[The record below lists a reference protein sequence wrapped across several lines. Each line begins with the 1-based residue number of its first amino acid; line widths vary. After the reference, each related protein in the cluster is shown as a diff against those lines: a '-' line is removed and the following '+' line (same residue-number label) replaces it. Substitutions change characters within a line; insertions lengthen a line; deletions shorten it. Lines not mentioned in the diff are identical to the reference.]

1 MLLISAAETEILFP
15 MARALTAARSAM
27 RQVSSGGTLLPL
39 RQFLTI
45 PDAAGKMVV
54 MPGYIAHPP
63 RFGLKTVSK
72 FTNAAHSHIGT
83 VQLYDATDGRL
94 LAIIEGGTLTAI
106 RTAATSALATDL
118 LARPASHRLAILG
131 TGEQARRHIEAMAAV
146 RPISQI
152 RIWGRNIR
160 NAEAF
165 AATLRKATEA
175 VTPVV
180 IVVATVAEAVADADI
195 ICTTTAAATP
205 ILHGEHVRPGTH
217 VNLVGSAIPATAEA
231 DSALVAMSQF
241 YGDYRAATLAQ
252 AGEFRNAIAAG
263 LITADHLIGEIGE
276 LMLGRISG
284 RRDETAI
291 TLFKSLGVTAQDLTA
306 ADAILEAARAHGMG
320 KDINL
325 A

>member
-1 MLLISAAETEILFP
+1 MLLVTAAEIESLLP
-15 MARALTAARSAM
+15 MDRAIAAARSAM
-27 RQVSSGGTLLPL
+27 RQVSSGDTLLPL
-39 RQFLTI
+39 RQFLAI
-45 PDAAGKMVV
+45 PDAPGKMAV

-72 FTNAAHSHIGT
+72 FTNAAHSHVGT
-83 VQLYDATDGRL
+83 VQLYDATNGQL

-106 RTAATSALATDL
+106 RTAAASALATDL
-118 LARPASHRLAILG
+118 LARPDSHHLAILG

-152 RIWGRNIR
+152 RIWGRNAR
-160 NAEAF
+160 NAEAL
-165 AATLRKATEA
+165 AATLRNADMPA
-175 VTPVV
+175 
-180 IVVATVAEAVADADI
+180 IVAATVAEAVADADI

-205 ILHGEHVRPGTH
+205 ILHGQHVRPGTH
-217 VNLVGSAIPATAEA
+217 VNLVGSAIPTTAEA
-231 DSALVAMSQF
+231 DTALVAMSQF

-276 LMLGRISG
+276 LILGRIPC
-284 RRDETAI
+284 RQDDTAI
-291 TLFKSLGVTAQDLTA
+291 TLYKSLGVTAQDLTA

-320 KDINL
+320 QEINL

>member
-1 MLLISAAETEILFP
+1 MLLVTAAEIETLFP
-15 MARALTAARSAM
+15 MDRAIAAARSAM
-27 RQVSSGGTLLPL
+27 RQVSSGDTLLPL
-39 RQFLTI
+39 RQFLAI
-45 PDAAGKMVV
+45 PDAPGKMAV

-72 FTNAAHSHIGT
+72 FTNAAHSHVGT
-83 VQLYDATDGRL
+83 VQLYDATNGQL

-106 RTAATSALATDL
+106 RTAAASALATDL
-118 LARPASHRLAILG
+118 LARPDSHRLAILG

-152 RIWGRNIR
+152 RIWGRNAR
-160 NAEAF
+160 NAEAL
-165 AATLRKATEA
+165 AATLRNADMPA
-175 VTPVV
+175 
-180 IVVATVAEAVADADI
+180 IVAATVAEAVADADI

-205 ILHGEHVRPGTH
+205 ILHGQHVRPGTH
-217 VNLVGSAIPATAEA
+217 VNLVGSAIPTTAEA
-231 DSALVAMSQF
+231 DTALVAMSQF

-276 LMLGRISG
+276 LILGRIPG
-284 RRDETAI
+284 RQDDTAI
-291 TLFKSLGVTAQDLTA
+291 TLYKSLGVTAQDLTA

-320 KDINL
+320 HEINL

>member
-1 MLLISAAETEILFP
+1 MLLVTAAEIETLFP
-15 MARALTAARSAM
+15 MDRAIAAARSAM
-27 RQVSSGGTLLPL
+27 RQVSSGDTLLPL
-39 RQFLTI
+39 RQFLAI
-45 PDAAGKMVV
+45 PDAPGKMAV

-72 FTNAAHSHIGT
+72 FTNAAHSHVGT
-83 VQLYDATDGRL
+83 VQLYDATNGQL

-106 RTAATSALATDL
+106 RTAAASALATDL
-118 LARPASHRLAILG
+118 LARPDSHHLAILG

-152 RIWGRNIR
+152 RIWGRNAR
-160 NAEAF
+160 NAEAL
-165 AATLRKATEA
+165 AATLRNADM
-175 VTPVV
+175 PV
-180 IVVATVAEAVADADI
+180 IVAATVAEAVADADI

-205 ILHGEHVRPGTH
+205 ILHGQHVRPGTH
-217 VNLVGSAIPATAEA
+217 VNLVGSAIPTTAEA
-231 DSALVAMSQF
+231 DTALVAMSQF

-252 AGEFRNAIAAG
+252 AGEFRNAIASG

-276 LMLGRISG
+276 LILGRIPG
-284 RRDETAI
+284 RQDDTAI
-291 TLFKSLGVTAQDLTA
+291 TLYKSLGVTAQDLTA

-320 KDINL
+320 QEINL

>member
-1 MLLISAAETEILFP
+1 MLLVTAAEIETLFP
-15 MARALTAARSAM
+15 MDRAIAAARSAM
-27 RQVSSGGTLLPL
+27 RQVSSGDTLLPL
-39 RQFLTI
+39 RQFLAI
-45 PDAAGKMVV
+45 PDAPGKMAV

-72 FTNAAHSHIGT
+72 FTNAAHSHVGT
-83 VQLYDATDGRL
+83 VQLYDATNGQL

-106 RTAATSALATDL
+106 RTAAASALATDL
-118 LARPASHRLAILG
+118 LARPDSHHLAILG

-152 RIWGRNIR
+152 RIWGRNAR
-160 NAEAF
+160 NAEAL
-165 AATLRKATEA
+165 AATLRNADMPA
-175 VTPVV
+175 
-180 IVVATVAEAVADADI
+180 IVAATVAEAVADADI
-195 ICTTTAAATP
+195 VCTTTPAATP
-205 ILHGEHVRPGTH
+205 ILHGQHVRPGTH
-217 VNLVGSAIPATAEA
+217 VNLVGSAIPTTAEA
-231 DSALVAMSQF
+231 DTALVAMSQF

-276 LMLGRISG
+276 LILGRIPG
-284 RRDETAI
+284 RQDDTAI
-291 TLFKSLGVTAQDLTA
+291 TLYKSLGVTAQDLTA

-320 KDINL
+320 QEINL

>member
-1 MLLISAAETEILFP
+1 MLLVTAAEIETLFP
-15 MARALTAARSAM
+15 MDRAIAAARSAM
-27 RQVSSGGTLLPL
+27 RQVSSGDTLLPL
-39 RQFLTI
+39 RQFLAI
-45 PDAAGKMVV
+45 PDAPGKMAV

-72 FTNAAHSHIGT
+72 FTNAAHSHVGT
-83 VQLYDATDGRL
+83 VQLYDATNGQL

-106 RTAATSALATDL
+106 RTAAASALATDL
-118 LARPASHRLAILG
+118 LARPDSHHLAILG

-152 RIWGRNIR
+152 RIWGRNAR
-160 NAEAF
+160 NAEAL
-165 AATLRKATEA
+165 AATLRNADMPA
-175 VTPVV
+175 
-180 IVVATVAEAVADADI
+180 IVAATVAEAVADADI
-195 ICTTTAAATP
+195 VCTTTPAATP
-205 ILHGEHVRPGTH
+205 ILHGQHVRPGTH
-217 VNLVGSAIPATAEA
+217 VNLVGSAIPTTAEA
-231 DSALVAMSQF
+231 DTALVAMSQF

-276 LMLGRISG
+276 LILGRIPC
-284 RRDETAI
+284 RQDDTAI
-291 TLFKSLGVTAQDLTA
+291 TLYKSLGVTAQDLTA

-320 KDINL
+320 QEINL

>member
-1 MLLISAAETEILFP
+1 MD
-15 MARALTAARSAM
+15 RAIAAARSAM
-27 RQVSSGGTLLPL
+27 RQVSSGDTLLPL
-39 RQFLTI
+39 RQFLAI
-45 PDAAGKMVV
+45 PDAPGKMAV

-72 FTNAAHSHIGT
+72 FTNAAHSHVGT
-83 VQLYDATDGRL
+83 VQLYDATNGQL

-106 RTAATSALATDL
+106 RTAAASALATDL
-118 LARPASHRLAILG
+118 LARPDSHHLAILG

-152 RIWGRNIR
+152 RIWGRNAR
-160 NAEAF
+160 NAEAL
-165 AATLRKATEA
+165 AATLRNADMPA
-175 VTPVV
+175 
-180 IVVATVAEAVADADI
+180 IVAATVAEAVADADI
-195 ICTTTAAATP
+195 VCTTTPAATP
-205 ILHGEHVRPGTH
+205 ILHGQHVRPGTH
-217 VNLVGSAIPATAEA
+217 VNLVGSAIPTTAEA
-231 DSALVAMSQF
+231 DTALVAMSQF

-276 LMLGRISG
+276 LILGRIPG
-284 RRDETAI
+284 RQDDTAI
-291 TLFKSLGVTAQDLTA
+291 TLYKSLGVTAQDLTA

-320 KDINL
+320 HEINL

>member
-1 MLLISAAETEILFP
+1 MLLVTAAEIETLFP
-15 MARALTAARSAM
+15 MDRAIAAARSAM
-27 RQVSSGGTLLPL
+27 RQVSSGDTLLPL
-39 RQFLTI
+39 RQFLAI
-45 PDAAGKMVV
+45 PDAPGKMAV

-72 FTNAAHSHIGT
+72 FTNAAHSHVGT
-83 VQLYDATDGRL
+83 VQLYDATNGQL

-106 RTAATSALATDL
+106 RTAAASALATDL
-118 LARPASHRLAILG
+118 LARPDSHRLAILG

-152 RIWGRNIR
+152 RIWGRNAR
-160 NAEAF
+160 NAEAL
-165 AATLRKATEA
+165 AATLRNADMPA
-175 VTPVV
+175 
-180 IVVATVAEAVADADI
+180 IVAATVAEAVADADI

-205 ILHGEHVRPGTH
+205 ILHGQHVRPGTH
-217 VNLVGSAIPATAEA
+217 VNLVGSAIPTTAEA
-231 DSALVAMSQF
+231 DTALVAMSQF

-252 AGEFRNAIAAG
+252 AGEFHNAIAAG

-276 LMLGRISG
+276 LILGRIPG
-284 RRDETAI
+284 RQGDTAI
-291 TLFKSLGVTAQDLTA
+291 TLYKSLGVTAQDLTA

-320 KDINL
+320 QEINL

>member
-1 MLLISAAETEILFP
+1 MLLVTAAEIETLFP
-15 MARALTAARSAM
+15 MDRAIAAARSAM
-27 RQVSSGGTLLPL
+27 RQVSSGDTLLPL
-39 RQFLTI
+39 RQFLAI
-45 PDAAGKMVV
+45 PDAPGKMAV

-72 FTNAAHSHIGT
+72 FTNAAHSHVGT
-83 VQLYDATDGRL
+83 VQLYDATNGQL

-106 RTAATSALATDL
+106 RTAAASALATDL
-118 LARPASHRLAILG
+118 LARPDSHHLAILG

-152 RIWGRNIR
+152 RIWGRNAR
-160 NAEAF
+160 NAEAL
-165 AATLRKATEA
+165 AATLRNADM
-175 VTPVV
+175 PV
-180 IVVATVAEAVADADI
+180 IVAATVAEAVADADI
-195 ICTTTAAATP
+195 VCTTTPAATP
-205 ILHGEHVRPGTH
+205 ILHGQHVRPGTH
-217 VNLVGSAIPATAEA
+217 VNLVGSAIPTTAEA
-231 DSALVAMSQF
+231 DTALVAMSQF

-276 LMLGRISG
+276 LILGRIPC
-284 RRDETAI
+284 RQDDTAI
-291 TLFKSLGVTAQDLTA
+291 TLYKSLGVTAQDLTA

-320 KDINL
+320 QEINL

>member
-1 MLLISAAETEILFP
+1 MLLVTAAEIETLFP
-15 MARALTAARSAM
+15 MDRAIAAARSAM
-27 RQVSSGGTLLPL
+27 RQVSSGDTLLPL
-39 RQFLTI
+39 RQFLAI
-45 PDAAGKMVV
+45 PDAPGKMAV

-72 FTNAAHSHIGT
+72 FTNAAHSHVGT
-83 VQLYDATDGRL
+83 VQLYDATNGQL

-106 RTAATSALATDL
+106 RTAAASALATDL
-118 LARPASHRLAILG
+118 LARPDSHHLAILG

-152 RIWGRNIR
+152 RIWGRNAR
-160 NAEAF
+160 NAEAL
-165 AATLRKATEA
+165 AATLRNADMPA
-175 VTPVV
+175 
-180 IVVATVAEAVADADI
+180 IVAATVAEAVADADI

-205 ILHGEHVRPGTH
+205 ILHGQHVRPGTH
-217 VNLVGSAIPATAEA
+217 VNLVGSAIPTTAEA
-231 DSALVAMSQF
+231 DTALVAMSQF

-276 LMLGRISG
+276 LILGRIPG
-284 RRDETAI
+284 RQDDTAI
-291 TLFKSLGVTAQDLTA
+291 TLYKSLGVTAQDLTA

-320 KDINL
+320 HEINL

>member
-1 MLLISAAETEILFP
+1 MLLVTAAEIETLFP
-15 MARALTAARSAM
+15 MDRAIAAARSAM
-27 RQVSSGGTLLPL
+27 RQVSSGDTLLPL
-39 RQFLTI
+39 RQFLAI
-45 PDAAGKMVV
+45 PDAPGKMAV

-72 FTNAAHSHIGT
+72 FTNAAHSHVGT
-83 VQLYDATDGRL
+83 VQLYDATNGQL

-106 RTAATSALATDL
+106 RTAAASALATDL
-118 LARPASHRLAILG
+118 LARPDSHRLAILG

-152 RIWGRNIR
+152 RIWGRNAR
-160 NAEAF
+160 NAEAL
-165 AATLRKATEA
+165 AATLRNADMPA
-175 VTPVV
+175 
-180 IVVATVAEAVADADI
+180 IVAATVAEAVADADI

-205 ILHGEHVRPGTH
+205 ILHGQHVRPGTH
-217 VNLVGSAIPATAEA
+217 VNLVGSAIPTTAEA
-231 DSALVAMSQF
+231 DTALVAMSQF

-276 LMLGRISG
+276 LILGRIPC
-284 RRDETAI
+284 RQDDTAI
-291 TLFKSLGVTAQDLTA
+291 TLYKSLGVTAQDLTA

-320 KDINL
+320 HEINL

>member
-1 MLLISAAETEILFP
+1 MLLVTAAEIESLFP
-15 MARALTAARSAM
+15 MDRAIAAARSAM
-27 RQVSSGGTLLPL
+27 RQVSSGDTLLPL
-39 RQFLTI
+39 RQFLAI
-45 PDAAGKMVV
+45 PDAPGKMAV

-72 FTNAAHSHIGT
+72 FTNAAHSHVGT
-83 VQLYDATDGRL
+83 VQLYDATNGQL

-106 RTAATSALATDL
+106 RTAAASALATDL
-118 LARPASHRLAILG
+118 LARPDSHHLAILG

-152 RIWGRNIR
+152 RIWGRNAR
-160 NAEAF
+160 NAEAL
-165 AATLRKATEA
+165 AATLRNADMPA
-175 VTPVV
+175 
-180 IVVATVAEAVADADI
+180 IVAATVAEAVADADI

-205 ILHGEHVRPGTH
+205 ILHGQHVRPGTH
-217 VNLVGSAIPATAEA
+217 VNLVGSAIPTTAEA
-231 DSALVAMSQF
+231 DTALVAMSQF

-276 LMLGRISG
+276 LILGRIPC
-284 RRDETAI
+284 RQDDTAI
-291 TLFKSLGVTAQDLTA
+291 TLYKSLGVTAQDLTA

-320 KDINL
+320 QEINL

>member
-1 MLLISAAETEILFP
+1 MLLVTAAEIETLFP
-15 MARALTAARSAM
+15 MDRAIAAARSAM
-27 RQVSSGGTLLPL
+27 RQVSSGDTLLPL
-39 RQFLTI
+39 RQFLAI
-45 PDAAGKMVV
+45 PDAPGKMAV

-72 FTNAAHSHIGT
+72 FTNAAHSHVGT
-83 VQLYDATDGRL
+83 VQLYDATNGQL

-106 RTAATSALATDL
+106 RTAAASALATDL
-118 LARPASHRLAILG
+118 LARPDSHHLAILG

-152 RIWGRNIR
+152 RIWGRNAR
-160 NAEAF
+160 NAEAL
-165 AATLRKATEA
+165 AATLRNADMPA
-175 VTPVV
+175 
-180 IVVATVAEAVADADI
+180 IVAATVAEAVADADI

-205 ILHGEHVRPGTH
+205 ILHGQHVRPGTH
-217 VNLVGSAIPATAEA
+217 VNLVGSAIPTTAEA
-231 DSALVAMSQF
+231 DTALVAMSQF

-252 AGEFRNAIAAG
+252 AGEFRNAIASG

-276 LMLGRISG
+276 LILGRIPG
-284 RRDETAI
+284 RQDDTAI
-291 TLFKSLGVTAQDLTA
+291 TLYKSLGVTAQDLTA

-320 KDINL
+320 QEINL

>member
-1 MLLISAAETEILFP
+1 MLLVTAAEIESLLP
-15 MARALTAARSAM
+15 MDRAIAAARSAM
-27 RQVSSGGTLLPL
+27 RQVSSGDTLLPL
-39 RQFLTI
+39 RQFLAI
-45 PDAAGKMVV
+45 PDAPGKMAV

-72 FTNAAHSHIGT
+72 FTNAAHSHVGT
-83 VQLYDATDGRL
+83 VQLYDATNGQL

-106 RTAATSALATDL
+106 RTAAASALATDL
-118 LARPASHRLAILG
+118 LARPDSHHLAILG

-152 RIWGRNIR
+152 RIWGRNAR
-160 NAEAF
+160 NAEAL
-165 AATLRKATEA
+165 AATLRNADMPA
-175 VTPVV
+175 
-180 IVVATVAEAVADADI
+180 IVAATVAEAVADADI

-205 ILHGEHVRPGTH
+205 ILHGQHVRPGTH
-217 VNLVGSAIPATAEA
+217 VNLVGSAIPTTAEA
-231 DSALVAMSQF
+231 DTALVAMSQF

-252 AGEFRNAIAAG
+252 AGEFHNAIAAG

-276 LMLGRISG
+276 LILGRIPG
-284 RRDETAI
+284 RQDDTAI
-291 TLFKSLGVTAQDLTA
+291 TLYKSLGVTAQDLTA

-320 KDINL
+320 HEINL

>member
-1 MLLISAAETEILFP
+1 MLLVTAAEIESLLP
-15 MARALTAARSAM
+15 MDRAIAAARSAM
-27 RQVSSGGTLLPL
+27 RQVSSGDTLLPL
-39 RQFLTI
+39 RQFLAI
-45 PDAAGKMVV
+45 PDAPGKMAV

-72 FTNAAHSHIGT
+72 FTNAAHSHVGT
-83 VQLYDATDGRL
+83 VQLYDATNGQL

-106 RTAATSALATDL
+106 RTAAASALATDL
-118 LARPASHRLAILG
+118 LARPDSHRLAILG

-152 RIWGRNIR
+152 RIWGRNAR
-160 NAEAF
+160 NAEAL
-165 AATLRKATEA
+165 AATLRNADMPA
-175 VTPVV
+175 
-180 IVVATVAEAVADADI
+180 IVAATVAEAVADADI

-205 ILHGEHVRPGTH
+205 ILHGQHVRPGTH
-217 VNLVGSAIPATAEA
+217 VNLVGSAIPTTAEA
-231 DSALVAMSQF
+231 DTALVAMSQF

-252 AGEFRNAIAAG
+252 AGEFHNAIAAG

-276 LMLGRISG
+276 LILGRIPG
-284 RRDETAI
+284 RQDDTAI
-291 TLFKSLGVTAQDLTA
+291 TLYKSLGVTAQDLTA

-320 KDINL
+320 HEINL

>member
-1 MLLISAAETEILFP
+1 MLLVTAAEIETLFP
-15 MARALTAARSAM
+15 MDRAIAAARSAM
-27 RQVSSGGTLLPL
+27 RQVSSGDTLLPL
-39 RQFLTI
+39 RQFLAI
-45 PDAAGKMVV
+45 PDAPGKMAV

-72 FTNAAHSHIGT
+72 FTNAAHSHVGT
-83 VQLYDATDGRL
+83 VQLYDATNGQL

-106 RTAATSALATDL
+106 RTAAASALATDL
-118 LARPASHRLAILG
+118 LARPDSHHLAILG

-152 RIWGRNIR
+152 RIWGRNAR
-160 NAEAF
+160 NAEAL
-165 AATLRKATEA
+165 AATLRNADMPA
-175 VTPVV
+175 
-180 IVVATVAEAVADADI
+180 IVAATVAEAVADADI
-195 ICTTTAAATP
+195 VCTTTAAATP
-205 ILHGEHVRPGTH
+205 ILHGQHVRPGTH
-217 VNLVGSAIPATAEA
+217 VNLVGSAIPTTAEA
-231 DSALVAMSQF
+231 DTALVAMSQF

-276 LMLGRISG
+276 LILGRIPG
-284 RRDETAI
+284 RQDDTAI
-291 TLFKSLGVTAQDLTA
+291 TLYKSLGVTAQDLTA

-320 KDINL
+320 QEINL

>member
-1 MLLISAAETEILFP
+1 MLLVTAAEIETLFP
-15 MARALTAARSAM
+15 MDRAIAAARSAM
-27 RQVSSGGTLLPL
+27 RQVSSGDTLLPL
-39 RQFLTI
+39 RQFLAI
-45 PDAAGKMVV
+45 PDAPGKMAV

-72 FTNAAHSHIGT
+72 FTNAAHSHVGT
-83 VQLYDATDGRL
+83 VQLYDATNGQL

-106 RTAATSALATDL
+106 RTAAASALATDL
-118 LARPASHRLAILG
+118 LARPDSHHLAILG

-152 RIWGRNIR
+152 RIWGRNAR
-160 NAEAF
+160 NAEAL
-165 AATLRKATEA
+165 AATMRTADMPA
-175 VTPVV
+175 
-180 IVVATVAEAVADADI
+180 IVAATVAEAVADADI
-195 ICTTTAAATP
+195 VCTTTPAATP
-205 ILHGEHVRPGTH
+205 ILHGQHVRPGTH
-217 VNLVGSAIPATAEA
+217 VNLVGSAIPTTAEA
-231 DSALVAMSQF
+231 DTALVAMSQF

-276 LMLGRISG
+276 LILGRIPG
-284 RRDETAI
+284 RQDDTAI
-291 TLFKSLGVTAQDLTA
+291 TLYKSLGVTAQDLTA

-320 KDINL
+320 QEINL

>member
-1 MLLISAAETEILFP
+1 MLLVTAAEIETLFP
-15 MARALTAARSAM
+15 MDRAIAAARSAM
-27 RQVSSGGTLLPL
+27 RQVSSGDTLLPL
-39 RQFLTI
+39 RQFLAI
-45 PDAAGKMVV
+45 PDAPGKMAV

-72 FTNAAHSHIGT
+72 FTNAAHSHVGT
-83 VQLYDATDGRL
+83 VQLYDATNGQL

-106 RTAATSALATDL
+106 RTAAASALATDL
-118 LARPASHRLAILG
+118 LARPDSHRLAILG

-152 RIWGRNIR
+152 RIWGRNAR
-160 NAEAF
+160 NAEAL
-165 AATLRKATEA
+165 AATLRNADMPA
-175 VTPVV
+175 
-180 IVVATVAEAVADADI
+180 IVAATVAEAVADADI

-205 ILHGEHVRPGTH
+205 ILHGQHVRPGTH
-217 VNLVGSAIPATAEA
+217 VNLVGSAIPTTAEA
-231 DSALVAMSQF
+231 DTALVAMSQF

-276 LMLGRISG
+276 LILGRIPC
-284 RRDETAI
+284 RQDDTAI
-291 TLFKSLGVTAQDLTA
+291 TLYKSLGVTAQDLTA

-320 KDINL
+320 QEINL

>member
-1 MLLISAAETEILFP
+1 MLLVTAAEIESLLP
-15 MARALTAARSAM
+15 MDRAIAAARSAM
-27 RQVSSGGTLLPL
+27 RQVSSGDTLLPL
-39 RQFLTI
+39 RQFLAI
-45 PDAAGKMVV
+45 PDAPGKMAV

-72 FTNAAHSHIGT
+72 FTNAAHSHVGT
-83 VQLYDATDGRL
+83 VQLYDATNGQL

-106 RTAATSALATDL
+106 RTAAASALATDL
-118 LARPASHRLAILG
+118 LARPDSHRLAILG

-152 RIWGRNIR
+152 RIWGRNAR
-160 NAEAF
+160 NAEAL
-165 AATLRKATEA
+165 AATLRNADMPA
-175 VTPVV
+175 
-180 IVVATVAEAVADADI
+180 IVAATVAEAVADADI

-205 ILHGEHVRPGTH
+205 ILHGQHVRPGTH
-217 VNLVGSAIPATAEA
+217 VNLVGSAIPTTAEA
-231 DSALVAMSQF
+231 DTALVAMSQF

-276 LMLGRISG
+276 LILGRIPG
-284 RRDETAI
+284 RQDDTAI
-291 TLFKSLGVTAQDLTA
+291 TLYKSLGVTAQDLTA

-320 KDINL
+320 HEINL

>member
-1 MLLISAAETEILFP
+1 MLLVTAAEIESLLP
-15 MARALTAARSAM
+15 MDRAIAAARSAM
-27 RQVSSGGTLLPL
+27 RQVSSGDTLLPL
-39 RQFLTI
+39 RQFLAI
-45 PDAAGKMVV
+45 PDAPGKMAV

-72 FTNAAHSHIGT
+72 FTNAAHSHVGT
-83 VQLYDATDGRL
+83 VQLYDATNGQL

-106 RTAATSALATDL
+106 RTAAASALATDL
-118 LARPASHRLAILG
+118 LARPDSHHLAILG

-152 RIWGRNIR
+152 RIWGRNAR
-160 NAEAF
+160 NAEAL
-165 AATLRKATEA
+165 AATLRNADMPA
-175 VTPVV
+175 
-180 IVVATVAEAVADADI
+180 IVAATVAEAVADADI

-205 ILHGEHVRPGTH
+205 ILHGQHVRPGTH
-217 VNLVGSAIPATAEA
+217 VNLVGSAIPTTAEA
-231 DSALVAMSQF
+231 DTALVAMSQF

-276 LMLGRISG
+276 LILGRIPC
-284 RRDETAI
+284 RQDDTAI
-291 TLFKSLGVTAQDLTA
+291 TLYKSLGVTAQDLTA
-306 ADAILEAARAHGMG
+306 ADAILEAARADGMG
-320 KDINL
+320 HEINL

>member
-1 MLLISAAETEILFP
+1 MLLVTAAEIESLLP
-15 MARALTAARSAM
+15 MDRAIAAARSAM
-27 RQVSSGGTLLPL
+27 RQVSSGDTLLPL
-39 RQFLTI
+39 RQFLAI
-45 PDAAGKMVV
+45 PDAPGKMAV

-72 FTNAAHSHIGT
+72 FTNAAHSHVGT
-83 VQLYDATDGRL
+83 VQLYDATNGQL

-106 RTAATSALATDL
+106 RTAAASALATDL
-118 LARPASHRLAILG
+118 LARPDSHHLAILG

-152 RIWGRNIR
+152 RIWGRNAR
-160 NAEAF
+160 NAEAL
-165 AATLRKATEA
+165 AATLRNADMPA
-175 VTPVV
+175 
-180 IVVATVAEAVADADI
+180 IVAATVAEAVADADI

-205 ILHGEHVRPGTH
+205 ILHGQHVRPGTH
-217 VNLVGSAIPATAEA
+217 VNLVGSAIPTTAEA
-231 DSALVAMSQF
+231 DTALVAMSQF

-252 AGEFRNAIAAG
+252 AGEFRNAIASG

-276 LMLGRISG
+276 LILGRIPG
-284 RRDETAI
+284 RQDDTAI
-291 TLFKSLGVTAQDLTA
+291 TLYKSLGVTAQDLTA

-320 KDINL
+320 HEINL

>member
-1 MLLISAAETEILFP
+1 MLLVTAAEIETLFP
-15 MARALTAARSAM
+15 MDRAIAAARSAM
-27 RQVSSGGTLLPL
+27 RQVSSGDTLLPL
-39 RQFLTI
+39 RQFLAI
-45 PDAAGKMVV
+45 PDAPGKMAV

-72 FTNAAHSHIGT
+72 FTNAAHSHVGT
-83 VQLYDATDGRL
+83 VQLYDATNGQL

-106 RTAATSALATDL
+106 RTAAASALATDL
-118 LARPASHRLAILG
+118 LARPDSHHLAILG

-152 RIWGRNIR
+152 RIWGRNAR
-160 NAEAF
+160 NAEAL
-165 AATLRKATEA
+165 AATLRNADMPA
-175 VTPVV
+175 
-180 IVVATVAEAVADADI
+180 IVAATVAEAVADADI

-205 ILHGEHVRPGTH
+205 ILHGQHVRPGTH
-217 VNLVGSAIPATAEA
+217 VNLVGSAIPTTAEA
-231 DSALVAMSQF
+231 DTALVAMSQF

-252 AGEFRNAIAAG
+252 AGEFHNAIAAG

-276 LMLGRISG
+276 LILGRIPG
-284 RRDETAI
+284 RQDDTAI
-291 TLFKSLGVTAQDLTA
+291 TLYKSLGVTAQDLTA

-320 KDINL
+320 QEINL

>member
-1 MLLISAAETEILFP
+1 MLLVTAAEIETLFP
-15 MARALTAARSAM
+15 MDRAIAAARSAM
-27 RQVSSGGTLLPL
+27 RQVSSGDTLLPL
-39 RQFLTI
+39 RQFLAI
-45 PDAAGKMVV
+45 PDAPGKMAV

-72 FTNAAHSHIGT
+72 FTNAAHSHVGT
-83 VQLYDATDGRL
+83 VQLYDATNGQL

-106 RTAATSALATDL
+106 RTAAASALATDL
-118 LARPASHRLAILG
+118 LARPDSHHLAILG

-152 RIWGRNIR
+152 RIWGRNAR
-160 NAEAF
+160 NAEAL
-165 AATLRKATEA
+165 AATLRNADMPA
-175 VTPVV
+175 
-180 IVVATVAEAVADADI
+180 IVAATVAEAVADADI

-205 ILHGEHVRPGTH
+205 ILHGQHVRPGTH
-217 VNLVGSAIPATAEA
+217 VNLVGSAIPTTAEA
-231 DSALVAMSQF
+231 DTALVAMSQF

-276 LMLGRISG
+276 LILGRIPG
-284 RRDETAI
+284 RQDDTAI
-291 TLFKSLGVTAQDLTA
+291 TLYKSLGVTAQDLTA

-320 KDINL
+320 QEINL

>member
-1 MLLISAAETEILFP
+1 MLLVTAAEIETLFP
-15 MARALTAARSAM
+15 MDRAIAAARSAM
-27 RQVSSGGTLLPL
+27 RQVSSGDTLLPL
-39 RQFLTI
+39 RQFLAI
-45 PDAAGKMVV
+45 PDAPGKMAV

-72 FTNAAHSHIGT
+72 FTNAAHSHVGT
-83 VQLYDATDGRL
+83 VQLYDATNGQL

-106 RTAATSALATDL
+106 RTAAASALATDL
-118 LARPASHRLAILG
+118 LARPDSHRLAILG

-152 RIWGRNIR
+152 RIWGRNAR
-160 NAEAF
+160 NAEAL
-165 AATLRKATEA
+165 AATLRNADMPA
-175 VTPVV
+175 
-180 IVVATVAEAVADADI
+180 IVAATVAEAVADADI
-195 ICTTTAAATP
+195 VCTTTPAATP
-205 ILHGEHVRPGTH
+205 ILHGQHVRPGTH
-217 VNLVGSAIPATAEA
+217 VNLVGSAIPTTAEA
-231 DSALVAMSQF
+231 DTALVAMSQF

-276 LMLGRISG
+276 LILGRIPG
-284 RRDETAI
+284 RQDDTAI
-291 TLFKSLGVTAQDLTA
+291 TLYKSLGVTAQDLTA

-320 KDINL
+320 HEINL

>member
-1 MLLISAAETEILFP
+1 MLLVTAAEIESLFP
-15 MARALTAARSAM
+15 MDRAIAAARSAM
-27 RQVSSGGTLLPL
+27 RQVSSGDTLLPL
-39 RQFLTI
+39 RQFLAI
-45 PDAAGKMVV
+45 PDAPGKMAV

-72 FTNAAHSHIGT
+72 FTNAAHSHVGT
-83 VQLYDATDGRL
+83 VQLYDATNGQL

-106 RTAATSALATDL
+106 RTAAASALATDL
-118 LARPASHRLAILG
+118 LARPDSHHLAILG

-152 RIWGRNIR
+152 RIWGRNAR
-160 NAEAF
+160 NAEAL
-165 AATLRKATEA
+165 AATLRNADMPA
-175 VTPVV
+175 
-180 IVVATVAEAVADADI
+180 IVAATVAEAVADADI

-205 ILHGEHVRPGTH
+205 ILHGQHVRPGTH
-217 VNLVGSAIPATAEA
+217 VNLVGSAIPTTAEA
-231 DSALVAMSQF
+231 DTALVAMSQF

-276 LMLGRISG
+276 LILGRIPG
-284 RRDETAI
+284 RQDDTAI
-291 TLFKSLGVTAQDLTA
+291 TLYKSLGVTAQDLTA

-320 KDINL
+320 QEINL

>member
-1 MLLISAAETEILFP
+1 MLLVTAAEIETLFP
-15 MARALTAARSAM
+15 MDRAIAAARSAM
-27 RQVSSGGTLLPL
+27 RQVSSGDTLLPL
-39 RQFLTI
+39 RQFLAI
-45 PDAAGKMVV
+45 PDAPGKMAV

-72 FTNAAHSHIGT
+72 FTNAAHSHVGT
-83 VQLYDATDGRL
+83 VQLYDATNGQL

-106 RTAATSALATDL
+106 RTAAASALATDL
-118 LARPASHRLAILG
+118 LARPDSHRLAILG

-152 RIWGRNIR
+152 RIWGRNAR
-160 NAEAF
+160 NAEAL
-165 AATLRKATEA
+165 AATLRNADMPA
-175 VTPVV
+175 
-180 IVVATVAEAVADADI
+180 IVAATVAEAVADADI

-205 ILHGEHVRPGTH
+205 ILHGQHVRPGTH
-217 VNLVGSAIPATAEA
+217 VNLVGSASPTTAEA
-231 DSALVAMSQF
+231 DTALVAMSQF

-252 AGEFRNAIAAG
+252 AGEFHNAIAAG

-276 LMLGRISG
+276 LILGRIPG
-284 RRDETAI
+284 RQDDTAI
-291 TLFKSLGVTAQDLTA
+291 TLYKSLGVTAQDLTA

-320 KDINL
+320 HEINL

>member
-1 MLLISAAETEILFP
+1 MLLVTAAEIESLFP
-15 MARALTAARSAM
+15 MDRAIAAARSAM
-27 RQVSSGGTLLPL
+27 RQVSSGDTLLPL
-39 RQFLTI
+39 RQFLAI
-45 PDAAGKMVV
+45 PDAPGKMAV

-72 FTNAAHSHIGT
+72 FTNAAHSHVGT
-83 VQLYDATDGRL
+83 VQLYDATNGQL

-106 RTAATSALATDL
+106 RTAAASALATDL
-118 LARPASHRLAILG
+118 LARPDSHHLAILG

-152 RIWGRNIR
+152 RIWGRNAR
-160 NAEAF
+160 NAEAL
-165 AATLRKATEA
+165 AATLRNADMPA
-175 VTPVV
+175 
-180 IVVATVAEAVADADI
+180 IVAATVAEAVADADI
-195 ICTTTAAATP
+195 VCTTTPAATP
-205 ILHGEHVRPGTH
+205 ILHGQHVRPGTH
-217 VNLVGSAIPATAEA
+217 VNLVGSAIPTTAEA
-231 DSALVAMSQF
+231 DTALVAMSQF

-276 LMLGRISG
+276 LILGRIPC
-284 RRDETAI
+284 RQDDTAI
-291 TLFKSLGVTAQDLTA
+291 TLYKSLGVTAQDLTA

-320 KDINL
+320 QEINL

>member
-1 MLLISAAETEILFP
+1 MLLVTAAEIERLLP
-15 MARALTAARSAM
+15 MDRAIAAARSAM
-27 RQVSSGGTLLPL
+27 RQVSSGDTLLPL
-39 RQFLTI
+39 RQFLAI
-45 PDAAGKMVV
+45 PDAPGKMAV

-72 FTNAAHSHIGT
+72 FTNAAHSHVGT
-83 VQLYDATDGRL
+83 VQLYDATNGQL

-106 RTAATSALATDL
+106 RTAAASALATDL
-118 LARPASHRLAILG
+118 LARPDSHRLAILG

-152 RIWGRNIR
+152 RIWGRNAR
-160 NAEAF
+160 NAEAL
-165 AATLRKATEA
+165 AATLRNADMPA
-175 VTPVV
+175 
-180 IVVATVAEAVADADI
+180 IVAATVAEAVADADI

-205 ILHGEHVRPGTH
+205 ILHGQHVRPGTH
-217 VNLVGSAIPATAEA
+217 VNLVGSAIPTTAEA
-231 DSALVAMSQF
+231 DTALVAMSQF

-252 AGEFRNAIAAG
+252 AGEFRNAIASG

-276 LMLGRISG
+276 LILGRIPG
-284 RRDETAI
+284 RQDDTAI
-291 TLFKSLGVTAQDLTA
+291 TLYKSLGVTAQDLTA

-320 KDINL
+320 HEINL

>member
-1 MLLISAAETEILFP
+1 MLLVTAAEIETLFP
-15 MARALTAARSAM
+15 MDRAIAAARSAM
-27 RQVSSGGTLLPL
+27 RQVSSGDTLLPL
-39 RQFLTI
+39 RQFLAI
-45 PDAAGKMVV
+45 PDAPGKMAV

-72 FTNAAHSHIGT
+72 FTNAAHSHVGT
-83 VQLYDATDGRL
+83 VQLYDATNGQL

-106 RTAATSALATDL
+106 RTAAASALATDL
-118 LARPASHRLAILG
+118 LARPDSHRLAILG

-152 RIWGRNIR
+152 RIWGRNAR
-160 NAEAF
+160 NAEAL
-165 AATLRKATEA
+165 AATLRNADMPA
-175 VTPVV
+175 
-180 IVVATVAEAVADADI
+180 IVAATVAEAVADADI

-205 ILHGEHVRPGTH
+205 ILHGQHVRPGTH
-217 VNLVGSAIPATAEA
+217 VNLVGSAIPTTAEA
-231 DSALVAMSQF
+231 DTALVAMSQF
-241 YGDYRAATLAQ
+241 YGDYRAATLVQ

-276 LMLGRISG
+276 LILGRIPG
-284 RRDETAI
+284 RQDDTAI
-291 TLFKSLGVTAQDLTA
+291 TLYKSLGVTAQDLTA

-320 KDINL
+320 HEINL